1 MKFKVVPE
9 PRPRSFIERAQ
20 QTLPLVPSSEDD
32 CCGLLMADTDIDS
45 RDVAREW
52 ITFLRALGLVAESD
66 GKYYQRQDPAD
77 DLAAAFR
84 ERVYAAE
91 TVVRIVEDSDEPLT
105 ASEVFERVRTEV
117 PEWERNRR
125 QNWEVVWYERVQ
137 RLLAWAV
144 TFELVERADGENSYS
159 SE

>member
-9 PRPRSFIERAQ
+9 PRSRSFIETAR

-32 CCGLLMADTDIDS
+32 CCGLLVADTAVDS
-45 RDVAREW
+45 RGAAREW
-52 ITFLRALGLVAESD
+52 ITFLRALGQAAESD
-66 GKYYQRQDPAD
+66 GKYYQRQDPAA

-91 TVVRIVEDSDEPLT
+91 TVVRIVEGSEEPLT
-105 ASEVFERVRTEV
+105 ASEVFERMRTEI
-117 PEWERNRR
+117 PQWERNRR
-125 QNWEVVWYERVQ
+125 QDWEAVWRERVQ
-137 RLLAWAV
+137 RLLQWAV
-144 TFELVERADGENSYS
+144 TFELIEQADGTNRYS